1 MTMTSGT
8 DTDTAVQTEDFGA
21 LADGSPVH
29 RWTLERDGV
38 RVRVLTYGAI
48 VQSVEAP
55 GRDGSRAPVALG
67 LPEVGGYEEFPG
79 PYFGAVVGR
88 YANRIGGASFVLDGR
103 THRLTANEG
112 GNHLHGGARGFDKRV
127 WDAVA
132 VPDGVRMSL
141 VSPDGDEGY
150 PGRLDFS
157 VTYTLGP
164 GGALLLDHRAVADAP
179 TVLNPTSHLYWN
191 LAGADSGSALG
202 QQLRITAGHFTPVD
216 AASVPT
222 GEVIPVAGTRFDFRE
237 TRAVGAG
244 YDQNF
249 VLEEG
254 ARGVDAV
261 AAELHDAWS
270 GRVLTVRTTEPGL
283 QLYTADHFDGRPYGP
298 CAGIALE
305 TQHFPDSPNRPE
317 FPSTVLR
324 PGEVFVSHTA
334 YAFSVR

>member
-1 MTMTSGT
+1 MTTSA
-8 DTDTAVQTEDFGA
+8 DTATYTEDFGA
-21 LADGSPVH
+21 LADGSPVR

-48 VQSVEAP
+48 VQSVQAP

-67 LPEVGGYEEFPG
+67 LPDVAGYEEFPA

-103 THRLTANEG
+103 THRLTPNEG
-112 GNHLHGGARGFDKRV
+112 GTHLHGGARGFDKRV

-132 VPDGVRMSL
+132 VPDGVRLSL
-141 VSPDGDEGY
+141 VSADGEEGY

-164 GGALLLDHRAVADAP
+164 GGALRLGYRAVTDAP

-202 QQLRITAGHFTPVD
+202 QQLRIAAEHVTRVD

-222 GEVIPVAGTRFDFRE
+222 GELLPVAGTRFDFRGM
-237 TRAVGAG
+237 RAVGAG

-249 VLEEG
+249 VLAEPEEG
-254 ARGVDAV
+254 AEEPDGV
-261 AAELHDAWS
+261 AAELYDAAS
-270 GRVLTVRTTEPGL
+270 GRVLTVRTSEPGL
-283 QLYTADHFDGRPYGP
+283 QLYTADHFDGRPFRP

-324 PGEVFVSHTA
+324 PGEEFVSRTE